1 MEIAHIP
8 PKRLLWLRGEVAA
21 WQADGLID
29 GEAAAQIVGR
39 YAHSRRFALERLVLF
54 LGSAFVGVGLI
65 WVVAA
70 NYERLSPAARF
81 AGIVMIW
88 LGAVVG
94 AELLASRVSG
104 ALPAAVRVIAVAAG
118 GGVVFQAAQSLQVP
132 AGDPRL
138 LGVWAV
144 GALVYA
150 YATRGK
156 APLLVAAGLG
166 VGWYAWWA
174 AENATS
180 HGVVAC
186 AMLVAAGLATAMAL
200 LHERWTPAFAD
211 VWRPVG
217 VLLALVG
224 LFIAAIPD
232 RDFRMTD
239 ALWAGVAVT
248 VVLAAVAAWLSSAHG
263 QVAAMLGIL
272 AAGALLAQWEPS
284 GSTAAPSDEAL
295 VRAVTGIVCY
305 VLAAG
310 WFAIL
315 GTSRALPGVVPMA
328 AGALVVFVTVQSF
341 AVFAPLL
348 SGAELFLVLGTIL
361 LGTGVLVYRSRRL
374 IEKVS
379 S

>member
-29 GEAAAQIVGR
+29 GDTAAQIAAR
-39 YAHSRRFALERLVLF
+39 YADDRRFALERLVLF

>member
-1 MEIAHIP
+1 MDIAHIP

-29 GEAAAQIVGR
+29 GETAAQILGR
-39 YAHSRRFALERLVLF
+39 YAHDRRFALERLVLF

-65 WVVAA
+65 WIVAA
-70 NYERLSPAARF
+70 NYERLSPVARF
-81 AGIVMIW
+81 AGIAVIW
-88 LGAVVG
+88 LVAVVG

-132 AGDPRL
+132 AGSSKL
-138 LGVWAV
+138 LGVWAG

-174 AENATS
+174 AENAAS

-186 AMLVAAGLATAMAL
+186 AMLVAAALATALAL

-239 ALWAGVAVT
+239 ALWAGVAVA
-248 VVLAAVAAWLSSAHG
+248 VVLAAVAAWLGSARG
-263 QVAAMLGIL
+263 QVAAMLCIL

-284 GSTAAPSDEAL
+284 GSTAAPSGEAL

-328 AGALVVFVTVQSF
+328 AGALVVFVTTQSF
-341 AVFAPLL
+341 AVFAPLF
-348 SGAELFLVLGTIL
+348 SGAALFLVLGTVL